1 MAATLARRVT
11 DRASCGV
18 RPHSEES
25 APSDERHMR
34 RCIELA
40 RLALDAGDVPVGA
53 IVVRD
58 DRVIGE
64 GYERTR
70 GRLDPAAHA
79 EVEALR
85 AACVTL
91 DTLDLSGSTLYTT
104 VEPCVLCAYA
114 VRQTRIQRVVYGV
127 KAGSLGGATGPFP
140 LLSDASSFAGREPP
154 SVTAGVLAEECEQ
167 LLAERGSRA

>member
-1 MAATLARRVT
+1 MNSSPASDPAR
-11 DRASCGV
+11 
-18 RPHSEES
+18 
-25 APSDERHMR
+25 DEHHMR

-40 RLALDAGDVPVGA
+40 QLALDAGDVPVGA

-70 GRLDPAAHA
+70 QRLDPAAHA

-85 AACVTL
+85 AACATL
-91 DTLDLSGSTLYTT
+91 DTLDLSGATLYTT
-104 VEPCVLCAYA
+104 VEPCILCSYA

-127 KAGSLGGATGPFP
+127 RTGSLGGATGPFP
-140 LLSDASSFAGREPP
+140 LLTDAASFGGREPP
-154 SVTAGVLAEECEQ
+154 AVTGGVLEEECVR
-167 LLAERGSRA
+167 LLAERGNRS

>member
-1 MAATLARRVT
+1 MGAAAAMNPAPGSDTAR
-11 DRASCGV
+11 
-18 RPHSEES
+18 
-25 APSDERHMR
+25 DERYMR

-40 RLALDAGDVPVGA
+40 QLALDGGDVPVGA

-70 GRLDPAAHA
+70 QRLDPAAHA

-85 AACVTL
+85 AACATL
-91 DTLDLSGSTLYTT
+91 GTLDLSGATLYTT
-104 VEPCVLCAYA
+104 VEPCILCAYA

-127 KAGSLGGATGPFP
+127 KAGSLGGVTGPFP
-140 LLSDASSFAGREPP
+140 LLTDAESFAGRAPP
-154 SVTAGVLAEECEQ
+154 AVTSGILAKECEG
-167 LLAERGSRA
+167 LLAKRIRSS

>member
-1 MAATLARRVT
+1 METAVAMSPSP
-11 DRASCGV
+11 ASDTT
-18 RPHSEES
+18 R
-25 APSDERHMR
+25 DERYMC

-70 GRLDPAAHA
+70 QRLDPAAHA

-85 AACVTL
+85 AACATL
-91 DTLDLSGSTLYTT
+91 DTLDLSGATLYTT

-114 VRQTRIQRVVYGV
+114 ARQTRIQRVVYGV

-140 LLSDASSFAGREPP
+140 LLTDAASFAGREPP
-154 SVTAGVLAEECEQ
+154 AVTGDILAEECEG
-167 LLAERGSRA
+167 LLAERGSSS

>member
-1 MAATLARRVT
+1 MNPASISDTAR
-11 DRASCGV
+11 
-18 RPHSEES
+18 
-25 APSDERHMR
+25 DEHFMR

-40 RLALDAGDVPVGA
+40 RLALEAGDVPVGA

-70 GRLDPAAHA
+70 QRLDPAAHA

-85 AACVTL
+85 AACATL
-91 DTLDLSGSTLYTT
+91 DTLDLPGATLYTT

-127 KAGSLGGATGPFP
+127 KAGSLGGATGPYP
-140 LLSDASSFAGREPP
+140 LLVDAASFPDREPP
-154 SVTAGVLAEECEQ
+154 EVTIGVLAQECNRV
-167 LLAERGSRA
+167 LAERERSA

>member
-1 MAATLARRVT
+1 MEAAAAMSAFPAS
-11 DRASCGV
+11 DRA
-18 RPHSEES
+18 R
-25 APSDERHMR
+25 DERYMR

-53 IVVRD
+53 VVARA

-64 GYERTR
+64 GYERSR
-70 GRLDPAAHA
+70 QRLDPAAHA

-85 AACVTL
+85 AACATL
-91 DTLDLSGSTLYTT
+91 GTLDLSGATLYTT

-140 LLSDASSFAGREPP
+140 LLADAAAFAGREPP
-154 SVTAGVLAEECEQ
+154 AVTGGVLAEECEQ
-167 LLAERGSRA
+167 LLAERRSRA